1 MATTR
6 GSNRVS
12 ATNDEP
18 NARTLL
24 ITISGEDRPGVTRD
38 VFTTCASFPVHV
50 LDMEQ
55 LVVRGRLVLAVL
67 VGVDPLSLSDEG
79 EVITALRTEVRLTAS
94 RLGMDVSTMPGVGEA
109 TTGRHNRIHV
119 TVMGN
124 PLTPSVIGKVAQEI
138 ADHGGN
144 IDRIRRIASYPVT
157 AVVLEGSGAHPDAL
171 RRPLAALS
179 SAEGADISVQ
189 DAGLERRGQYLV
201 VLDVDSTLIQNE
213 VIDLLADEAGRLAEV
228 AAITERAM
236 RGDLD
241 FKESLV
247 ARVAL
252 LEGLPASVIDTVRA
266 RIELT
271 PGARTFCR
279 TLNRLGYRIALVS
292 GGFTQVIAPLAT
304 DLGVAEIRANTLE
317 IVDGH
322 LTGKVVG
329 AVVDSDGKRQ
339 ALEEFSVRHGI
350 PRHRTIA
357 VGDGAN
363 DIAMIEAAGLGVA
376 FNAKPA
382 LKVAADTSVNVPY
395 LDSVLYLLGIT
406 REEIESADAR
416 DSR

>member
-1 MATTR
+1 MT
-6 GSNRVS
+6 VPV
-12 ATNDEP
+12 DEQ
-18 NARTLL
+18 NVRTLL
-24 ITISGEDRPGVTRD
+24 ITVSGEDRPGVTRD
-38 VFTTCASFPVHV
+38 LFNTCARFPVHV

-67 VGVDPLSLSDEG
+67 VGVDPRSPLDEG
-79 EVITALRTEVRLTAS
+79 EVITALRTEIRLTAS
-94 RLGMDVSTMPGVGEA
+94 QLGMDVSTIPGVAEA
-109 TTGRHNRIHV
+109 TIGRHDRIHV
-119 TVMGN
+119 TVMGS
-124 PLTPSVIGKVAQEI
+124 PLSPSVVSRVAQEI
-138 ADHGGN
+138 ADQGGN

-189 DAGLERRGQYLV
+189 DAGLDRRGQYLV
-201 VLDVDSTLIQNE
+201 VMDVDSTLIQNE
-213 VIDLLADEAGRLAEV
+213 VIDLLADEAGRLDEV

-236 RGDLD
+236 RGEMD
-241 FKESLV
+241 FQESLL
-247 ARVAL
+247 ARVSL
-252 LEGLPASVIDTVRA
+252 LEGLPASVIDSVRA
-266 RIELT
+266 RIQLT

-279 TLNRLGYRIALVS
+279 TLHRLGYRIALVS
-292 GGFTQVIAPLAT
+292 GGFTQVIAPLAA
-304 DLGVAEIRANTLE
+304 DLGVSEMRANTLE

-322 LTGKVVG
+322 LTGRVIG
-329 AVVDSDGKRQ
+329 PIIDSAGKRQ

-416 DSR
+416 DMH